1 MVKFRAS
8 SFVQGL
14 AAAGLFMVATGAEG
28 AGKPKGEWTIN
39 GYTAGPSIK
48 TGATNHSV
56 ARLWMEQLLNAIR
69 GDLSRPTVHARNLF
83 HVSLAMWDAWAVYS
97 VNAYP
102 FLTPEHVNS
111 ANVEAA
117 RKESISFAAY
127 RVIQSRFGASPG
139 AAQTMAAINAQM
151 DALGYNKNNFSTV
164 GNSPA
169 AVGNRIAINV
179 LAFGLADHAN
189 EQGNYGNLYYLPV
202 NPPLAPDLPGNPQD
216 IICTTFPDCPDG
228 IVDYVLDPD
237 RWQPLDISVFI
248 DQGGNVIF
256 GGYPPAVSPEWGQV
270 TPFALSPLELTI
282 YNRPP
287 PAPDADF
294 DYWVYHDPGPPP
306 YFGEPYYKWGFELN
320 ILWSSHHTTDDGVT
334 WDISPASLGNAPTP
348 DPSEF
353 LDYYDEF
360 VGGDWGTGYPL
371 NPVTGQPYSPQIV
384 PRGDYSRCLTEF
396 WSDGPASE
404 TPPGHWFTILNYVSD
419 HPLTVKRLGGQGP
432 ILPDLEWDVKTYLA
446 LFGAVHDT
454 AVAIWGIK
462 GWYDTIRPISA
473 VRYMAGLGQCTDPKA
488 DSFDINGLDLI
499 PGRIELVTE
508 ETILPG
514 ERHEHLAGE
523 NNGNVGKIAIYA
535 WRGPPNIPN
544 EDPVNEVAGVGWILA
559 ENWWPFFPISFVS
572 PPFPGFPSG
581 HSGFSRAGALV
592 MTALTGSEYF
602 PGGLG
607 EFFLPAH
614 EYLDVED
621 GPSVDVTLQ
630 WARYQDGSDQ
640 CSLSRLWGGI
650 HPPCDDLPSRILGE
664 TTGPEATTLAQ
675 SLFEGSGYVACP
687 ADIDNPP
694 NSSVGITDFL
704 QFFQLWGTN
713 PGGPPDFDGS
723 GNVGVEDMNY
733 LLANWGP
740 CPS

>member
-1 MVKFRAS
+1 L
-8 SFVQGL
+8 QGL
-14 AAAGLFMVATGAEG
+14 AVVGLFSAATGVEG
-28 AGKPKGEWTIN
+28 AGKPKSSGEWTVN
-39 GYTAGPSIK
+39 GFTASPSIPI
-48 TGATNHSV
+48 GAANHTV
-56 ARLWMEQLLNAIR
+56 ARLWIEQLLNAIR

-97 VNAYP
+97 ANAYP

-111 ANVEAA
+111 ANLEAA

-127 RVIQSRFGASPG
+127 RVIQARFGASPG
-139 AAQTMAAINAQM
+139 AAQTMAAINVQM
-151 DALGYNKNNFSTV
+151 DALGYNKNNFLTV

-179 LAFGLADHAN
+179 LSFGLADNAN
-189 EQGNYGNLYYLPV
+189 EQGNYANLHYLPV

-216 IICTTFPDCPDG
+216 ITCADPPNCPDG
-228 IVDYVLDPD
+228 IIDYVLDPN

-256 GGYPPAVSPEWGQV
+256 GGYPAAVSPEWGQV

-282 YNRPP
+282 YNREP
-287 PAPDADF
+287 PAQDADY

-306 YFGEPYYKWGFELN
+306 LFGEFYYKWGFEMN
-320 ILWSSHHTTDDGVT
+320 ILWSSHHTTDDGVM
-334 WDISPASLGNAPTP
+334 WDISPASVGNAPTP
-348 DPSEF
+348 DPSEY
-353 LDYYDEF
+353 LDYYDYMD
-360 VGGDWGTGYPL
+360 GGDWGTGYPV
-371 NPVTGQPYSPQIV
+371 NPITGQPYTPQIV
-384 PRGDYSRCLTEF
+384 PRGDYTRCLTEF

-446 LFGAVHDT
+446 LGGAVHDT
-454 AVAIWGIK
+454 AVTIWGIK
-462 GWYDTIRPISA
+462 GWYDYIRPISV

-488 DSFDINGLDLI
+488 DSYDVNGLDLI

-508 ETILPG
+508 ESILPG

-523 NNGNVGKIAIYA
+523 NNENVGKIAIYA
-535 WRGPPNIPN
+535 WRGPPNIPLPG
-544 EDPVNEVAGVGWILA
+544 PVSEVAGVGWILA
-559 ENWWPFFPISFVS
+559 ENWWSFFPISFVS

-602 PGGLG
+602 PGGMS
-607 EFFLPAH
+607 EFYLPAG

-650 HPPCDDLPSRILGE
+650 HPPQDDLPSRIIGE
-664 TTGPEATTLAQ
+664 TTGPEAFALAQ
-675 SLFEGSGYVACP
+675 SLYEGSGYIPCP
-687 ADIDNPP
+687 SDIDDPP
-694 NSSVGITDFL
+694 NSGVGITDFL
-704 QFFQLWGTN
+704 KLFELWGTD
-713 PGGPPDFDGS
+713 PGGPPDFDGN
-723 GNVGVEDMNY
+723 GNVGAEDMNF
-733 LLANWGP
+733 LLAHWGP